1 MSLVL
6 LQQDQL
12 GNFIIVN
19 FISVLQ
25 LSNFQSCVEEVT
37 GLGDSV
43 AVVLAH
49 LLQLKGIWRLHLIA
63 MAATF

>member
-49 LLQLKGIWRLHLIA
+49 LLQLKGMWSLHLIA